1 LYTYVKSAYTNHQK
15 EKEKE
20 LEKQMPLQQSW
31 ELASHF
37 EKIKS
42 QARQRQQQEQQEQ
55 RKQQEEQEHQEQ
67 QEQER
72 QQQQQQSV
80 GGVGGV
86 GGVGVGVEQQ
96 PPSRTTPERRSFERA
111 AAATQNQ
118 FKWIDDV

>member
-1 LYTYVKSAYTNHQK
+1 VVYPLYLSVKSAYDNLQK

-42 QARQRQQQEQQEQ
+42 QARQRRQHQQEQLQLQLQDQMEL
-55 RKQQEEQEHQEQ
+55 
-67 QEQER
+67 
-72 QQQQQQSV
+72 
-80 GGVGGV
+80 GD
-86 GGVGVGVEQQ
+86 EQQ
-96 PPSRTTPERRSFERA
+96 PAHTPPARRSFERA